1 MQTRINKNL
10 TKAAQKLH
18 STPCNRFS
26 YHTNIHCSIDFHLKH
41 RFGPFIFITPC
52 RLLKTSPEPPPFRRY
67 YCTPLSAL
75 PDDDDLDTNST
86 SATPTLSID
95 SISSSSST
103 IDNTDNSSDD
113 GDGEKEQTTTSSSS
127 SSTTAASVDLQL
139 PRRSMLVTFTCNK
152 CDTRTERLVNPV
164 AWNKGMV
171 ICQCAGCQAWHQLAD
186 AAGLVDEIRYTDDDA

>member
-10 TKAAQKLH
+10 TKTAQKLH
-18 STPCNRFS
+18 SLPCNRLS
-26 YHTNIHCSIDFHLKH
+26 HYTTIHCSINLHPKH
-41 RFGPFIFITPC
+41 RFFAPIPTTSH
-52 RLLKTSPEPPPFRRY
+52 RLFKKTTPEPPSLGQCH
-67 YCTPLSAL
+67 CTPLLAL
-75 PDDDDLDTNST
+75 PDEDIDNDTT
-86 SATPTLSID
+86 FATPTLSID
-95 SISSSSST
+95 SI
-103 IDNTDNSSDD
+103 
-113 GDGEKEQTTTSSSS
+113 TSSSS
-127 SSTTAASVDLQL
+127 SIDGIDNNSSSDTEHGEATTSSSTSTTTASLDLQL